1 MQNDYKRLVGAFD
14 KSPVANFPSHEVES
28 GENTHDSSA
37 VDYHDQPQ
45 PLYGMVIDTYPG
57 QPQPPTQIG
66 GKSADLRTTR
76 PSTRECGLFGAE
88 ATDPVFRNEFTRP
101 TLEPPR
107 TAQTLN
113 DPFGPS
119 TYSVRQSK
127 YNTGW
132 SNHMDG

>member
-66 GKSADLRTTR
+66 GKSADLRMTG
-76 PSTRECGLFGAE
+76 PSGPAAAG
-88 ATDPVFRNEFTRP
+88 PVFRNKLPRP
-101 TLEPPR
+101 APEPPC
-107 TAQTLN
+107 TVQTLN
-113 DPFGPS
+113 KPFELS
-119 TYSVRQSK
+119 VYSA
-127 YNTGW
+127 G
-132 SNHMDG
+132 